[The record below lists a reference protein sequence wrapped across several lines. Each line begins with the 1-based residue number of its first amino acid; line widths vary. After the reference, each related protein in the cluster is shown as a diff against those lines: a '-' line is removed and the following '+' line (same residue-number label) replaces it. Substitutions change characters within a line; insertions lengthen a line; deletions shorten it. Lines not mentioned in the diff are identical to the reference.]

1 MPVYT
6 ETAHSARDLRILPS
20 RAPPLPRI
28 SPQQDGQHNSE
39 RKSIDK
45 HEVVV
50 IGVSKL
56 LRTESKD
63 ANASIM
69 TGWTQWSL
77 PHASTRE
84 IRPQRLFTRLL

>member
-28 SPQQDGQHNSE
+28 SLRQDGLQNSE
-39 RKSIDK
+39 RGSIEK

-50 IGVSKL
+50 IGVSTL
-56 LRTESKD
+56 SG
-63 ANASIM
+63 SIFR
-69 TGWTQWSL
+69 S
-77 PHASTRE
+77 
-84 IRPQRLFTRLL
+84 QRGDLDR